1 MLRIIC
7 NSGTLNKELIELSD
21 DCNMEEI
28 SQLIKSRFASIIS
41 VEIIIPI
48 YNAVEKNYKELEPIE
63 FKNAEKDSEEELSN
77 SNKMTENSA
86 KSDENCKIN
95 LSEEP
100 QSNIAVKKEL
110 LVYNKNLTAKQC
122 CFVEEYNLSKIK
134 NIYQYSELKEER
146 IYEYL
151 CMFGLETGTASF
163 DIFFSAVKLLKKE
176 KNIEELVDKL
186 VVEFEKKK
194 INKTA
199 IRLMLV
205 HQFKNILSNKCKLE
219 MFSFMQLIK
228 IMIKEDII
236 L

>member
-21 DCNMEEI
+21 DCNMEKI
-28 SQLIKSRFASIIS
+28 SQIIKSKFANIIS
-41 VEIIIPI
+41 IEIIFPSS
-48 YNAVEKNYKELEPIE
+48 NAVEKSCKELKAGKPGND
-63 FKNAEKDSEEELSN
+63 KNVEKRLSN
-77 SNKMTENSA
+77 SNIKIEQEEKTNV
-86 KSDENCKIN
+86 DCKISS
-95 LSEEP
+95 SEEAHG
-100 QSNIAVKKEL
+100 NVAVKKGL

-134 NIYQYSELKEER
+134 KIYQVSELKEER

-186 VVEFEKKK
+186 VGEFEKKK

-199 IRLMLV
+199 IRVMLV
-205 HQFKNILSNKCKLE
+205 HQFKNILSNKCKLD
-219 MFSFMQLIK
+219 MFSFIKLIK

>member
-28 SQLIKSRFASIIS
+28 SQLIKDRFASIIS

-48 YNAVEKNYKELEPIE
+48 HNAVEKNYKKLEPIE
-63 FKNAEKDSEEELSN
+63 LENAEKASEEELSN
-77 SNKMTENSA
+77 SNKTQEQSV
-86 KSDENCKIN
+86 KPDVDCKIN
-95 LSEEP
+95 SSEKP
-100 QSNIAVKKEL
+100 QSDVAVKRDL
-110 LVYNKNLTAKQC
+110 LVYNKNLTTKQC

-134 NIYQYSELKEER
+134 EIYQVSELKEER

-151 CMFGLETGTASF
+151 CMFGLEPGTASF

-186 VVEFEKKK
+186 VVEFKDKKF
-194 INKTA
+194 NKTA

-219 MFSFMQLIK
+219 MFSFMKLIK